1 MSDEEQ
7 VDLSTGIEG
16 LEADDK
22 YKGTPVFD
30 VSNEDFFKNLRADR
44 KRVRFTS
51 SDKPKNFMQGTKYNQ
66 PFYIRYT
73 DKNSGKPY
81 LSKVK

>member
-16 LEADDK
+16 LESDDR
-22 YKGTPVFD
+22 YKNTPVFD
-30 VSNEDFFKNLRADR
+30 VNRDDFFKNLRADR
-44 KRVRFTS
+44 RRMRFTS
-51 SDKPKNFMQGTKYNQ
+51 SEKPGKFMQGTKYRQ
-66 PFYIRYT
+66 PFYIRYH
-73 DKNSGKPY
+73 DKNIDKPY